1 MKLFISRLL
10 PLIACSQQALKR
22 LFKVYE
28 EELKQVEVFNYLGRL
43 ISFDDANNQVMQ
55 SYLKKA
61 PGCWAQV
68 SCVLR
73 AVSASSRMCEMV
85 HKATIQAVLLDRS
98 ETMEFVSVES
108 KMSREIPHS
117 LCMANVGEKA

>member
-1 MKLFISRLL
+1 M
-10 PLIACSQQALKR
+10 
-22 LFKVYE
+22 
-28 EELKQVEVFNYLGRL
+28 EVFNYLGWL

-61 PGCWAQV
+61 PRCWAQV

-73 AVSASSRMCEMV
+73 AVNASSRMCEMV
-85 HKATIQAVLLDRS
+85 YKATIQAVLLDGS

-108 KMSREIPHS
+108 KMSRGIPHS
-117 LCMANVGEKA
+117 LRMANVGEKA